1 MFNTIGNKIIVSV
14 AVLIAALIGALSL
27 YVDARAR
34 DNHLHMVRRVMA
46 EKADLLGLF
55 LSDGRLNRSAL
66 SRADAA
72 LMADI
77 ARIGDMRITVIA
89 RDGRVLADTE
99 VADLSTLDNHRYRA
113 EVMGALETGS
123 GESVRYSDTLKA
135 NIMYYAELHHDL
147 VVRVAKPLADAEAS
161 LARLRRAIVV
171 AGLSAILLTVAGA
184 FVLVR
189 RVTRPVRETIA
200 FAERFSAGDFSH
212 RILNYNDDEIGT
224 LQKALNRMA
233 DTIIEKMNGLIL
245 EQKKLQVTI
254 ESITDGIAVIDHS
267 KRVLIANR
275 AFLSLLDIRA
285 AVFGRAYYEVVRGSS
300 FNAKIEYSL
309 ARGVEARFMEA
320 LASGRYCEVFISPI
334 TEEKAVQG
342 ILIVLHDITEKRH
355 LEELKTDLVGN
366 LSHELKTPIA
376 ILRGY
381 LETVSEHLNNPALC
395 RELVD
400 KALTNVDRQSS
411 IVSDMVKLNMIET
424 LPELPMEE
432 VNPARIIEGCV
443 EILQP
448 KAGDRNIALA
458 RSLADVDVTVRGN
471 RFLAEEVFFNIID
484 NAINYNVSDGTV
496 RILGLRDQAGL
507 VVTVADTGIGIPAE
521 SLPRLFER
529 FYRVDK
535 SRSRATGGTGLG
547 LSIVKHA
554 AEIMGWRVEASSDGT
569 GTTFTVRI
577 A

>member
-72 LMADI
+72 LMTDI

-254 ESITDGIAVIDHS
+254 ESITDGIAV
-267 KRVLIANR
+267 
-275 AFLSLLDIRA
+275 
-285 AVFGRAYYEVVRGSS
+285 
-300 FNAKIEYSL
+300 
-309 ARGVEARFMEA
+309 
-320 LASGRYCEVFISPI
+320 
-334 TEEKAVQG
+334 
-342 ILIVLHDITEKRH
+342 
-355 LEELKTDLVGN
+355 
-366 LSHELKTPIA
+366 
-376 ILRGY
+376 
-381 LETVSEHLNNPALC
+381 
-395 RELVD
+395 
-400 KALTNVDRQSS
+400 
-411 IVSDMVKLNMIET
+411 
-424 LPELPMEE
+424 
-432 VNPARIIEGCV
+432 
-443 EILQP
+443 
-448 KAGDRNIALA
+448 
-458 RSLADVDVTVRGN
+458 
-471 RFLAEEVFFNIID
+471 
-484 NAINYNVSDGTV
+484 
-496 RILGLRDQAGL
+496 
-507 VVTVADTGIGIPAE
+507 
-521 SLPRLFER
+521 
-529 FYRVDK
+529 
-535 SRSRATGGTGLG
+535 
-547 LSIVKHA
+547 
-554 AEIMGWRVEASSDGT
+554 
-569 GTTFTVRI
+569 
-577 A
+577 